1 MQHLPRILACLL
13 VLMTVARAAVAG
25 SITTV
30 AGSAGGGPAL
40 AVAQVPD
47 AVAVH
52 GAFIYVADYFSH
64 VVWRLDTATGEE
76 VVVAGTGGGTSF
88 GGDGGPATAAQ
99 LGFPLG
105 VAVDAAGNLAI
116 ADQSNDRI
124 RLVNATT
131 GVITTVAGKESSG
144 FSGDGG
150 PATAA
155 ELYLPAGVTFGAA
168 GDLFIADQQN
178 NRIRRVDAT
187 AGIITTVA
195 GNGSAGFSGDG
206 GPATAA
212 QLQYPYSV
220 TLDATGNIFI
230 SDGNDRIRRVDATTG
245 IITTVA
251 GNGSAGLSGD
261 GGLATAAQLNAPSGV
276 AFDAAQNLFIAD
288 RFNSRIRRVDAATG
302 TITTVAG
309 DGTFGFGGDGGPA
322 TAAQLN
328 YPYSVGVDAAGNV
341 LIPDT
346 TNERLRRIDARTGI
360 ITTIA
365 GNGTPSFS
373 GDGGPATTAQ
383 IGFVPGVAVDPA
395 GNLFITDHNAQR
407 IRRVDAAT
415 GIITTVAGNGTA
427 GFGGDDGPATA
438 AQLTDPSGIALD
450 ASGNLFIADRLR
462 VRRVEASTGV
472 ITTIAGNGNC
482 CFSGDGG
489 PATAAGLDYCL
500 NVAVDIAGNVF
511 TAEPCNNHRVR
522 RVDATTGIITTVA
535 GNGVHGFSGDGGPA
549 TAAELGSP
557 VAVAVD
563 AAGNVLIADTF
574 RVRRVDATS
583 GIITTIAGNG
593 MFPPDSGDGGP
604 ATDAQLAA
612 VGLAFDAAGNLF
624 IADADRIRRIDANTG
639 IISTVAGTG
648 IRGYSGD
655 GGPAIAA
662 QLYEPL
668 GLAFD
673 TAGNLFVADA
683 WNYRVRRVPSPVPC
697 GDVNGDGVVNIGDA
711 LITAQYDVGLHRC
724 RQAPFNHPEVCDVNR
739 DGVCNIGDALKMAQ
753 CDVGL
758 ISCVFT
764 CGTFACPSATT
775 TTTTTLPGTTT
786 TTMRATPCGGQCA
799 GCGKCGAGVCV
810 TAGGTSC
817 GHVGSGDVCVD
828 GHSCTASSCTADSD
842 CGAGTVCVVEGHGV
856 RYCCSTCS

>member
-124 RLVNATT
+124 RVVNATT

-195 GNGSAGFSGDG
+195 GNGSAGF
-206 GPATAA
+206 
-212 QLQYPYSV
+212 
-220 TLDATGNIFI
+220 
-230 SDGNDRIRRVDATTG
+230 
-245 IITTVA
+245 
-251 GNGSAGLSGD
+251 SGD

-500 NVAVDIAGNVF
+500 NVAVDIAGN
-511 TAEPCNNHRVR
+511 
-522 RVDATTGIITTVA
+522 
-535 GNGVHGFSGDGGPA
+535 DG
-549 TAAELGSP
+549 
-557 VAVAVD
+557 
-563 AAGNVLIADTF
+563 
-574 RVRRVDATS
+574 
-583 GIITTIAGNG
+583 
-593 MFPPDSGDGGP
+593 
-604 ATDAQLAA
+604 
-612 VGLAFDAAGNLF
+612 
-624 IADADRIRRIDANTG
+624 
-639 IISTVAGTG
+639 
-648 IRGYSGD
+648 
-655 GGPAIAA
+655 
-662 QLYEPL
+662 
-668 GLAFD
+668 
-673 TAGNLFVADA
+673 
-683 WNYRVRRVPSPVPC
+683 
-697 GDVNGDGVVNIGDA
+697 
-711 LITAQYDVGLHRC
+711 
-724 RQAPFNHPEVCDVNR
+724 
-739 DGVCNIGDALKMAQ
+739 
-753 CDVGL
+753 
-758 ISCVFT
+758 
-764 CGTFACPSATT
+764 
-775 TTTTTLPGTTT
+775 
-786 TTMRATPCGGQCA
+786 
-799 GCGKCGAGVCV
+799 
-810 TAGGTSC
+810 
-817 GHVGSGDVCVD
+817 
-828 GHSCTASSCTADSD
+828 
-842 CGAGTVCVVEGHGV
+842 
-856 RYCCSTCS
+856 

>member
-105 VAVDAAGNLAI
+105 FAGDAAGTLAI

-195 GNGSAGFSGDG
+195 GNGSAGF
-206 GPATAA
+206 
-212 QLQYPYSV
+212 
-220 TLDATGNIFI
+220 
-230 SDGNDRIRRVDATTG
+230 
-245 IITTVA
+245 
-251 GNGSAGLSGD
+251 
-261 GGLATAAQLNAPSGV
+261 
-276 AFDAAQNLFIAD
+276 
-288 RFNSRIRRVDAATG
+288 
-302 TITTVAG
+302 
-309 DGTFGFGGDGGPA
+309 GGDGGPA

-360 ITTIA
+360 ITPVA

>member
-99 LGFPLG
+99 FQ
-105 VAVDAAGNLAI
+105 V
-116 ADQSNDRI
+116 
-124 RLVNATT
+124 
-131 GVITTVAGKESSG
+131 
-144 FSGDGG
+144 
-150 PATAA
+150 
-155 ELYLPAGVTFGAA
+155 
-168 GDLFIADQQN
+168 
-178 NRIRRVDAT
+178 
-187 AGIITTVA
+187 
-195 GNGSAGFSGDG
+195 
-206 GPATAA
+206 
-212 QLQYPYSV
+212 PYSV
-220 TLDATGNIFI
+220 TLEATGNIFI
-230 SDGNDRIRRVDATTG
+230 SDGNDRLRRVDATTG

-251 GNGSAGLSGD
+251 GNGSAGFSGD

-309 DGTFGFGGDGGPA
+309 DGTFGFRGHARPA
-322 TAAQLN
+322 TAAQRHH
-328 YPYSVGVDAAGNV
+328 PYSVGVDAAGNV

-373 GDGGPATTAQ
+373 GDGGPVTTAQ

-395 GNLFITDHNAQR
+395 GNWFITDHNAQR
-407 IRRVDAAT
+407 LRRVDAAT

-489 PATAAGLDYCL
+489 PATASGLDYCL
-500 NVAVDIAGNVF
+500 NFAVVNAGNV
-511 TAEPCNNHRVR
+511 
-522 RVDATTGIITTVA
+522 
-535 GNGVHGFSGDGGPA
+535 
-549 TAAELGSP
+549 
-557 VAVAVD
+557 
-563 AAGNVLIADTF
+563 
-574 RVRRVDATS
+574 
-583 GIITTIAGNG
+583 
-593 MFPPDSGDGGP
+593 
-604 ATDAQLAA
+604 
-612 VGLAFDAAGNLF
+612 
-624 IADADRIRRIDANTG
+624 
-639 IISTVAGTG
+639 
-648 IRGYSGD
+648 
-655 GGPAIAA
+655 
-662 QLYEPL
+662 
-668 GLAFD
+668 
-673 TAGNLFVADA
+673 
-683 WNYRVRRVPSPVPC
+683 
-697 GDVNGDGVVNIGDA
+697 
-711 LITAQYDVGLHRC
+711 
-724 RQAPFNHPEVCDVNR
+724 
-739 DGVCNIGDALKMAQ
+739 
-753 CDVGL
+753 
-758 ISCVFT
+758 
-764 CGTFACPSATT
+764 
-775 TTTTTLPGTTT
+775 
-786 TTMRATPCGGQCA
+786 
-799 GCGKCGAGVCV
+799 V
-810 TAGGTSC
+810 TA
-817 GHVGSGDVCVD
+817 
-828 GHSCTASSCTADSD
+828 
-842 CGAGTVCVVEGHGV
+842 
-856 RYCCSTCS
+856 

>member
-131 GVITTVAGKESSG
+131 GVITTVAGK
-144 FSGDGG
+144 D
-150 PATAA
+150 
-155 ELYLPAGVTFGAA
+155 
-168 GDLFIADQQN
+168 
-178 NRIRRVDAT
+178 
-187 AGIITTVA
+187 
-195 GNGSAGFSGDG
+195 SAGF
-206 GPATAA
+206 
-212 QLQYPYSV
+212 
-220 TLDATGNIFI
+220 
-230 SDGNDRIRRVDATTG
+230 
-245 IITTVA
+245 
-251 GNGSAGLSGD
+251 SGD

-288 RFNSRIRRVDAATG
+288 RFNSRIRRADAATG

-415 GIITTVAGNGTA
+415 GIITTVAGNG
-427 GFGGDDGPATA
+427 
-438 AQLTDPSGIALD
+438 
-450 ASGNLFIADRLR
+450 
-462 VRRVEASTGV
+462 
-472 ITTIAGNGNC
+472 
-482 CFSGDGG
+482 
-489 PATAAGLDYCL
+489 
-500 NVAVDIAGNVF
+500 
-511 TAEPCNNHRVR
+511 
-522 RVDATTGIITTVA
+522 
-535 GNGVHGFSGDGGPA
+535 VHGFSGDGGPA

-612 VGLAFDAAGNLF
+612 VGLAFDAAGNL
-624 IADADRIRRIDANTG
+624 
-639 IISTVAGTG
+639 
-648 IRGYSGD
+648 
-655 GGPAIAA
+655 
-662 QLYEPL
+662 
-668 GLAFD
+668 
-673 TAGNLFVADA
+673 
-683 WNYRVRRVPSPVPC
+683 
-697 GDVNGDGVVNIGDA
+697 
-711 LITAQYDVGLHRC
+711 
-724 RQAPFNHPEVCDVNR
+724 
-739 DGVCNIGDALKMAQ
+739 
-753 CDVGL
+753 
-758 ISCVFT
+758 
-764 CGTFACPSATT
+764 
-775 TTTTTLPGTTT
+775 
-786 TTMRATPCGGQCA
+786 
-799 GCGKCGAGVCV
+799 
-810 TAGGTSC
+810 
-817 GHVGSGDVCVD
+817 
-828 GHSCTASSCTADSD
+828 
-842 CGAGTVCVVEGHGV
+842 
-856 RYCCSTCS
+856 

>member
-124 RLVNATT
+124 RVVNATT

-251 GNGSAGLSGD
+251 GNGSAGFSGD

-309 DGTFGFGGDGGPA
+309 DGTFGFGGDG
-322 TAAQLN
+322 
-328 YPYSVGVDAAGNV
+328 
-341 LIPDT
+341 
-346 TNERLRRIDARTGI
+346 
-360 ITTIA
+360 
-365 GNGTPSFS
+365 
-373 GDGGPATTAQ
+373 
-383 IGFVPGVAVDPA
+383 
-395 GNLFITDHNAQR
+395 
-407 IRRVDAAT
+407 
-415 GIITTVAGNGTA
+415 
-427 GFGGDDGPATA
+427 GPATA

-522 RVDATTGIITTVA
+522 RVDATTGIITPVA
-535 GNGVHGFSGDGGPA
+535 RSGGQGFS
-549 TAAELGSP
+549 
-557 VAVAVD
+557 
-563 AAGNVLIADTF
+563 
-574 RVRRVDATS
+574 R
-583 GIITTIAGNG
+583 
-593 MFPPDSGDGGP
+593 
-604 ATDAQLAA
+604 
-612 VGLAFDAAGNLF
+612 
-624 IADADRIRRIDANTG
+624 
-639 IISTVAGTG
+639 
-648 IRGYSGD
+648 D

-697 GDVNGDGVVNIGDA
+697 GDVNGDGVVNIGGA

>member
-1 MQHLPRILACLL
+1 
-13 VLMTVARAAVAG
+13 MTVARAAVAG

-251 GNGSAGLSGD
+251 GNGSAGFSGD

-288 RFNSRIRRVDAATG
+288 RFNSRIRRVDAATAGSRRPRSSTPPLASPLTLHRTYSSPTGSTAASAARTRRRARSRPSQG
-302 TITTVAG
+302 TARSVSA
-309 DGTFGFGGDGGPA
+309 A
-322 TAAQLN
+322 TAGPRPL
-328 YPYSVGVDAAGNV
+328 PSST
-341 LIPDT
+341 IP
-346 TNERLRRIDARTGI
+346 
-360 ITTIA
+360 IA
-365 GNGTPSFS
+365 S
-373 GDGGPATTAQ
+373 
-383 IGFVPGVAVDPA
+383 
-395 GNLFITDHNAQR
+395 
-407 IRRVDAAT
+407 
-415 GIITTVAGNGTA
+415 
-427 GFGGDDGPATA
+427 
-438 AQLTDPSGIALD
+438 
-450 ASGNLFIADRLR
+450 
-462 VRRVEASTGV
+462 AST
-472 ITTIAGNGNC
+472 
-482 CFSGDGG
+482 
-489 PATAAGLDYCL
+489 
-500 NVAVDIAGNVF
+500 
-511 TAEPCNNHRVR
+511 R
-522 RVDATTGIITTVA
+522 RETSSSPTRPTNA
-535 GNGVHGFSGDGGPA
+535 
-549 TAAELGSP
+549 LG
-557 VAVAVD
+557 A
-563 AAGNVLIADTF
+563 
-574 RVRRVDATS
+574 
-583 GIITTIAGNG
+583 
-593 MFPPDSGDGGP
+593 
-604 ATDAQLAA
+604 
-612 VGLAFDAAGNLF
+612 
-624 IADADRIRRIDANTG
+624 
-639 IISTVAGTG
+639 
-648 IRGYSGD
+648 
-655 GGPAIAA
+655 
-662 QLYEPL
+662 
-668 GLAFD
+668 
-673 TAGNLFVADA
+673 
-683 WNYRVRRVPSPVPC
+683 
-697 GDVNGDGVVNIGDA
+697 
-711 LITAQYDVGLHRC
+711 
-724 RQAPFNHPEVCDVNR
+724 
-739 DGVCNIGDALKMAQ
+739 
-753 CDVGL
+753 
-758 ISCVFT
+758 
-764 CGTFACPSATT
+764 
-775 TTTTTLPGTTT
+775 
-786 TTMRATPCGGQCA
+786 
-799 GCGKCGAGVCV
+799 
-810 TAGGTSC
+810 
-817 GHVGSGDVCVD
+817 
-828 GHSCTASSCTADSD
+828 
-842 CGAGTVCVVEGHGV
+842 
-856 RYCCSTCS
+856 

>member
-1 MQHLPRILACLL
+1 MSP
-13 VLMTVARAAVAG
+13 
-25 SITTV
+25 SI
-30 AGSAGGGPAL
+30 S
-40 AVAQVPD
+40 
-47 AVAVH
+47 
-52 GAFIYVADYFSH
+52 
-64 VVWRLDTATGEE
+64 R
-76 VVVAGTGGGTSF
+76 GT
-88 GGDGGPATAAQ
+88 
-99 LGFPLG
+99 
-105 VAVDAAGNLAI
+105 
-116 ADQSNDRI
+116 
-124 RLVNATT
+124 
-131 GVITTVAGKESSG
+131 
-144 FSGDGG
+144 
-150 PATAA
+150 
-155 ELYLPAGVTFGAA
+155 
-168 GDLFIADQQN
+168 
-178 NRIRRVDAT
+178 
-187 AGIITTVA
+187 
-195 GNGSAGFSGDG
+195 
-206 GPATAA
+206 
-212 QLQYPYSV
+212 
-220 TLDATGNIFI
+220 
-230 SDGNDRIRRVDATTG
+230 
-245 IITTVA
+245 
-251 GNGSAGLSGD
+251 
-261 GGLATAAQLNAPSGV
+261 
-276 AFDAAQNLFIAD
+276 
-288 RFNSRIRRVDAATG
+288 
-302 TITTVAG
+302 
-309 DGTFGFGGDGGPA
+309 
-322 TAAQLN
+322 
-328 YPYSVGVDAAGNV
+328 
-341 LIPDT
+341 
-346 TNERLRRIDARTGI
+346 
-360 ITTIA
+360 
-365 GNGTPSFS
+365 
-373 GDGGPATTAQ
+373 
-383 IGFVPGVAVDPA
+383 
-395 GNLFITDHNAQR
+395 
-407 IRRVDAAT
+407 
-415 GIITTVAGNGTA
+415 
-427 GFGGDDGPATA
+427 
-438 AQLTDPSGIALD
+438 
-450 ASGNLFIADRLR
+450 
-462 VRRVEASTGV
+462 
-472 ITTIAGNGNC
+472 
-482 CFSGDGG
+482 
-489 PATAAGLDYCL
+489 
-500 NVAVDIAGNVF
+500 

-842 CGAGTVCVVEGHGV
+842 CGAGTACVVEGHGV

>member
-105 VAVDAAGNLAI
+105 FAGDAAGTLAI

-195 GNGSAGFSGDG
+195 GNGSA
-206 GPATAA
+206 
-212 QLQYPYSV
+212 
-220 TLDATGNIFI
+220 
-230 SDGNDRIRRVDATTG
+230 
-245 IITTVA
+245 
-251 GNGSAGLSGD
+251 
-261 GGLATAAQLNAPSGV
+261 
-276 AFDAAQNLFIAD
+276 
-288 RFNSRIRRVDAATG
+288 
-302 TITTVAG
+302 
-309 DGTFGFGGDGGPA
+309 GFGGDGGPA

-427 GFGGDDGPATA
+427 
-438 AQLTDPSGIALD
+438 
-450 ASGNLFIADRLR
+450 
-462 VRRVEASTGV
+462 
-472 ITTIAGNGNC
+472 
-482 CFSGDGG
+482 
-489 PATAAGLDYCL
+489 
-500 NVAVDIAGNVF
+500 
-511 TAEPCNNHRVR
+511 
-522 RVDATTGIITTVA
+522 
-535 GNGVHGFSGDGGPA
+535 GFSGDGGPA

>member
-195 GNGSAGFSGDG
+195 GNGSAGF
-206 GPATAA
+206 
-212 QLQYPYSV
+212 
-220 TLDATGNIFI
+220 
-230 SDGNDRIRRVDATTG
+230 
-245 IITTVA
+245 
-251 GNGSAGLSGD
+251 SGD

-535 GNGVHGFSGDGGPA
+535 GNGVQGFSGDGGPA

>member
-40 AVAQVPD
+40 AVAQVPE

-76 VVVAGTGGGTSF
+76 IVVAGTGGGTSF
-88 GGDGGPATAAQ
+88 GGDGGPAMAAQ
-99 LGFPLG
+99 LGFPVG

-116 ADQSNDRI
+116 ADQSNNRI
-124 RLVNATT
+124 RLVDATT

-251 GNGSAGLSGD
+251 GNGSAGFSGD

-288 RFNSRIRRVDAATG
+288 RFNSCIRRVDAATG

-322 TAAQLN
+322 TAAQL
-328 YPYSVGVDAAGNV
+328 
-341 LIPDT
+341 
-346 TNERLRRIDARTGI
+346 
-360 ITTIA
+360 
-365 GNGTPSFS
+365 
-373 GDGGPATTAQ
+373 
-383 IGFVPGVAVDPA
+383 
-395 GNLFITDHNAQR
+395 
-407 IRRVDAAT
+407 
-415 GIITTVAGNGTA
+415 
-427 GFGGDDGPATA
+427 
-438 AQLTDPSGIALD
+438 TDPSGIALH

>member
-40 AVAQVPD
+40 AVAQVPE

-76 VVVAGTGGGTSF
+76 IVVAGTGGGTSF
-88 GGDGGPATAAQ
+88 GGDGGPAMAAQ
-99 LGFPLG
+99 LGFPVG

-116 ADQSNDRI
+116 ADQSNNRI
-124 RLVNATT
+124 RLVDATT

-251 GNGSAGLSGD
+251 GNGSAGFSGD

-427 GFGGDDGPATA
+427 GFGGDDSPATA
-438 AQLTDPSGIALD
+438 TQLTDPTGIALD
-450 ASGNLFIADRLR
+450 ASGNLFSAVRLR
-462 VRRVEASTGV
+462 VQGFRGV
-472 ITTIAGNGNC
+472 RGA
-482 CFSGDGG
+482 
-489 PATAAGLDYCL
+489 
-500 NVAVDIAGNVF
+500 
-511 TAEPCNNHRVR
+511 
-522 RVDATTGIITTVA
+522 
-535 GNGVHGFSGDGGPA
+535 A
-549 TAAELGSP
+549 TAAELGSL

-563 AAGNVLIADTF
+563 AAGNVLIDDTF

-612 VGLAFDAAGNLF
+612 VGRAFDAAGNLF

-753 CDVGL
+753 CDVRL

-786 TTMRATPCGGQCA
+786 TTMRATP
-799 GCGKCGAGVCV
+799 
-810 TAGGTSC
+810 
-817 GHVGSGDVCVD
+817 
-828 GHSCTASSCTADSD
+828 
-842 CGAGTVCVVEGHGV
+842 
-856 RYCCSTCS
+856 

>member
-220 TLDATGNIFI
+220 
-230 SDGNDRIRRVDATTG
+230 
-245 IITTVA
+245 
-251 GNGSAGLSGD
+251 GL
-261 GGLATAAQLNAPSGV
+261 
-276 AFDAAQNLFIAD
+276 
-288 RFNSRIRRVDAATG
+288 
-302 TITTVAG
+302 
-309 DGTFGFGGDGGPA
+309 
-322 TAAQLN
+322 
-328 YPYSVGVDAAGNV
+328 DAAGNV
-341 LIPDT
+341 FIPDT

-842 CGAGTVCVVEGHGV
+842 CGAGTACVVEGHGV

>member
-1 MQHLPRILACLL
+1 
-13 VLMTVARAAVAG
+13 
-25 SITTV
+25 
-30 AGSAGGGPAL
+30 
-40 AVAQVPD
+40 
-47 AVAVH
+47 
-52 GAFIYVADYFSH
+52 AFIYVADYFSH

-195 GNGSAGFSGDG
+195 GNGSG
-206 GPATAA
+206 
-212 QLQYPYSV
+212 
-220 TLDATGNIFI
+220 
-230 SDGNDRIRRVDATTG
+230 
-245 IITTVA
+245 
-251 GNGSAGLSGD
+251 
-261 GGLATAAQLNAPSGV
+261 
-276 AFDAAQNLFIAD
+276 
-288 RFNSRIRRVDAATG
+288 
-302 TITTVAG
+302 
-309 DGTFGFGGDGGPA
+309 GFGGDGGPA

-535 GNGVHGFSGDGGPA
+535 G
-549 TAAELGSP
+549 
-557 VAVAVD
+557 
-563 AAGNVLIADTF
+563 
-574 RVRRVDATS
+574 
-583 GIITTIAGNG
+583 
-593 MFPPDSGDGGP
+593 
-604 ATDAQLAA
+604 
-612 VGLAFDAAGNLF
+612 
-624 IADADRIRRIDANTG
+624 
-639 IISTVAGTG
+639 TG

-711 LITAQYDVGLHRC
+711 LITAQYDVGLHR
-724 RQAPFNHPEVCDVNR
+724 
-739 DGVCNIGDALKMAQ
+739 
-753 CDVGL
+753 
-758 ISCVFT
+758 
-764 CGTFACPSATT
+764 
-775 TTTTTLPGTTT
+775 
-786 TTMRATPCGGQCA
+786 
-799 GCGKCGAGVCV
+799 
-810 TAGGTSC
+810 
-817 GHVGSGDVCVD
+817 
-828 GHSCTASSCTADSD
+828 
-842 CGAGTVCVVEGHGV
+842 
-856 RYCCSTCS
+856 

>member
-124 RLVNATT
+124 RVVNATT

-251 GNGSAGLSGD
+251 GNGSAGFSGD

-309 DGTFGFGGDGGPA
+309 DGTFGFGGDG
-322 TAAQLN
+322 
-328 YPYSVGVDAAGNV
+328 
-341 LIPDT
+341 
-346 TNERLRRIDARTGI
+346 
-360 ITTIA
+360 
-365 GNGTPSFS
+365 
-373 GDGGPATTAQ
+373 
-383 IGFVPGVAVDPA
+383 
-395 GNLFITDHNAQR
+395 
-407 IRRVDAAT
+407 
-415 GIITTVAGNGTA
+415 
-427 GFGGDDGPATA
+427 GPATA

-535 GNGVHGFSGDGGPA
+535 GNGVQGFSGDGGPA

>member
-251 GNGSAGLSGD
+251 GNGSAGFSGD
-261 GGLATAAQLNAPSGV
+261 GGLATAAQLNAPSCV

-415 GIITTVAGNGTA
+415 GIITTVAGNGV
-427 GFGGDDGPATA
+427 
-438 AQLTDPSGIALD
+438 Q
-450 ASGNLFIADRLR
+450 
-462 VRRVEASTGV
+462 
-472 ITTIAGNGNC
+472 
-482 CFSGDGG
+482 
-489 PATAAGLDYCL
+489 
-500 NVAVDIAGNVF
+500 
-511 TAEPCNNHRVR
+511 
-522 RVDATTGIITTVA
+522 
-535 GNGVHGFSGDGGPA
+535 GFSGDGGPA

-593 MFPPDSGDGGP
+593 MFPPDSGDGGT

-786 TTMRATPCGGQCA
+786 TTMRATPCGGKSA
-799 GCGKCGAGVCV
+799 G
-810 TAGGTSC
+810 
-817 GHVGSGDVCVD
+817 
-828 GHSCTASSCTADSD
+828 
-842 CGAGTVCVVEGHGV
+842 
-856 RYCCSTCS
+856 